1 MKNIITLALL
11 TLAFAFIN
19 PITNLQAQDWN
30 QEGQEMYEDLMNTVN
45 QTYQETYDKH
55 MSDFAEIERQQR
67 ENEQLYY
74 EQAMDM
80 VNRSY
85 EESYAYYSE
94 LFNQIIANAEADAT
108 KMQAELMAQ
117 GQLVYQ
123 QALAKGYSDAQAQQM
138 AVSTIGNIASTNNI
152 TNGFGHNLTMSI
164 MNNYPNGSGTLY
176 KYADGSVSNWATKW

>member
-1 MKNIITLALL
+1 MKNIISFALL
-11 TLAFAFIN
+11 TLIIAFIN
-19 PITNLQAQDWN
+19 PSTNLQAQDWN
-30 QEGQEMYEDLMNTVN
+30 QEGQEMYDELMNTVN
-45 QTYQETYDKH
+45 KSYQETYDKG
-55 MSDFAEIERQQR
+55 MNDYAEIERQQR

-152 TNGFGHNLTMSI
+152 TSGFGHNLTMSI

>member
-1 MKNIITLALL
+1 MKNIISFALL
-11 TLAFAFIN
+11 TLIIAFIN
-19 PITNLQAQDWN
+19 PSTNLQAQDWN
-30 QEGQEMYEDLMNTVN
+30 QEGQEMYDELMNTVN
-45 QTYQETYDKH
+45 KSYQETYDKG
-55 MSDFAEIERQQR
+55 MNDYAEIERQQR

-138 AVSTIGNIASTNNI
+138 AVGTIGNIASTNNI
-152 TNGFGHNLTMSI
+152 TSGFGHNLTMSI